1 MSASGLFVAVSES
14 ASVRDPLVVGVAVNV
29 PPPWGEQ
36 LAQAR
41 ARFTDTNAPFV
52 APHITVLAPT
62 TVPAWQLDSVQ
73 AHLARVAEDCPAFDV
88 RLRGTATFR
97 PVSPVVFIAVV
108 EGISG
113 CERLERSVR
122 SGVLLRRRP
131 FPFHPHVTV
140 AHDVSEESLDEAYE
154 SLDEFSARFRAESF
168 TLSTQHESGQWTVLA
183 DSALR
188 GASLGP
194 ARDRRD

>member
-1 MSASGLFVAVSES
+1 MSASGLYVAESES
-14 ASVRDPLVVGVAVNV
+14 VTVRDPLIVGVAINV

-41 ARFTDTNAPFV
+41 TRFTDSNAPPV

-97 PVSPVVFIAVV
+97 PVSPVVFLSVV

-140 AHDVSEESLDEAYE
+140 AHDVSDYRLDEAYE
-154 SLDEFSARFRAESF
+154 SLDDFSARFRAESF
-168 TLSTQHESGQWTVLA
+168 TLSSQDESGQWTVLG
-183 DSALR
+183 DYPLR
-188 GASLGP
+188 GASLSP
-194 ARDRRD
+194 ARYRRD